1 MLSASWKLSVAAI
14 ALKTRW
20 YSTVSLPTLTA
31 RMEEKATKATKATTR
46 MTREPRRLALPRS
59 PSRAAGRSRVVT
71 SAKWIH
77 ILLSHRP
84 ARFRYR

>member
-1 MLSASWKLSVAAI
+1 VKASWREVVALI
-14 ALKTRW
+14 SSKTRW

-59 PSRAAGRSRVVT
+59 PRRAAGRRRAAK
-71 SAKWIH
+71 SAK
-77 ILLSHRP
+77 
-84 ARFRYR
+84 